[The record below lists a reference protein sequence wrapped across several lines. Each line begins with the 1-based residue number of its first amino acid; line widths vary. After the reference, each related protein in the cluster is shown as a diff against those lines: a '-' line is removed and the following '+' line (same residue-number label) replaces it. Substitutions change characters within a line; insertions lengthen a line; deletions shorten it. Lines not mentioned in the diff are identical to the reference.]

1 MARCKELAGPSGRE
15 RSAAISQWRLGY
27 SQVMPEPCV
36 PLMSSDRTVVGCHQG
51 GAGFALAKPRL
62 FPGDTIAFGRSIQ
75 SAKFELVINA
85 QTARL
90 FGLEVSPSLLSIADE
105 VIE

>member
-1 MARCKELAGPSGRE
+1 LAR
-15 RSAAISQWRLGY
+15 
-27 SQVMPEPCV
+27 
-36 PLMSSDRTVVGCHQG
+36 
-51 GAGFALAKPRL
+51 PRL

>member
-1 MARCKELAGPSGRE
+1 LAR
-15 RSAAISQWRLGY
+15 
-27 SQVMPEPCV
+27 
-36 PLMSSDRTVVGCHQG
+36 
-51 GAGFALAKPRL
+51 PRL

-85 QTARL
+85 QTAL
-90 FGLEVSPSLLSIADE
+90 FGLKVSPSLLSIADE

>member
-36 PLMSSDRTVVGCHQG
+36 PLMSSDRTVVDAIKVAQDLLWQDLVCSQ
-51 GAGFALAKPRL
+51 AIRSPLDA
-62 FPGDTIAFGRSIQ
+62 AF
-75 SAKFELVINA
+75 AKFELVINA